1 MKNKKLAIATVT
13 VFATGYFVGS
23 DMALKRIKKKLTIMQ
38 PIVASTF
45 SNIILKAQDQTL
57 SSAEVGEYVATE
69 LDFLG
74 IVLRGENAT
83 PS

>member
-1 MKNKKLAIATVT
+1 MKNKKNAFLAAC
-13 VFATGYFVGS
+13 VFSAGYFAGS
-23 DMALKRIKKKLTIMQ
+23 MHQAKYLRKKLTIMQ

-45 SNIILKAQDQTL
+45 ANIIWKAQDQNL
-57 SSAEVGEYVATE
+57 SAAEVGEYVATE